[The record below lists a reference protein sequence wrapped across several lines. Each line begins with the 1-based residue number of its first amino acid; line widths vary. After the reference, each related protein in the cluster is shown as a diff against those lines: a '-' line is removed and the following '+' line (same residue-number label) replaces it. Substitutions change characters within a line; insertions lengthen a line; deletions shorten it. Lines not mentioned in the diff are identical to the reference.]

1 MCYIN
6 KLDRTGANFYY
17 CGQTIIDRRGA
28 VPAPLYLPIGAEGD
42 FIGLVDLVQERGIVW
57 KDESLGAEF
66 EYVDIPDDMKDKTA
80 EYREKLI
87 ELAVEQDDAAMEAY
101 LEGELPDVPTLKAL
115 SRQAP
120 LAQAFA
126 PWLWRR
132 LFK

>member
-1 MCYIN
+1 MRISDWSSDVCSSDLKYGVPRMCYIN

-17 CGQTIIDRRGA
+17 CVQTIIDRLGA

-66 EYVDIPDDMKDKTA
+66 EYVDIPDDMKEKTA

-87 ELAVEQDDAAMEAY
+87 EIGRGSGRERMSKYV
-101 LEGELPDVPTLKAL
+101 
-115 SRQAP
+115 
-120 LAQAFA
+120 
-126 PWLWRR
+126 
-132 LFK
+132 

>member
-1 MCYIN
+1 MRISDWSSDVCSSD
-6 KLDRTGANFYY
+6 L
-17 CGQTIIDRRGA
+17 
-28 VPAPLYLPIGAEGD
+28 
-42 FIGLVDLVQERGIVW
+42 LVQERGIVW

-115 SRQAP
+115 IRTGT
-120 LAQAFA
+120 LAQAFVPVLCDSSIKNKGVQA
-126 PWLWRR
+126 NR
-132 LFK
+132 KSVG

>member
-17 CGQTIIDRRGA
+17 CVQTIIDRLGA

-66 EYVDIPDDMKDKTA
+66 EYVDIPDDMKEQTA
-80 EYREKLI
+80 EYRAKQNA
-87 ELAVEQDDAAMEAY
+87 LAVEQNDAAQEAY
-101 LEGELPDVPTLKAL
+101 LAAHLPAVPTLQAL
-115 SRQAP
+115 IRKGTQPQATGP
-120 LAQAFA
+120 G
-126 PWLWRR
+126 
-132 LFK
+132 